1 MRKVDRLEQIE
12 NRQQARD
19 LVYRFVGA
27 MRQRAAMHATE
38 AEQKARARTADPPA
52 TGGQVQQAVQ
62 KIEASGMKPARE
74 MSPRLRKKVSISPD
88 AFMSRQRVGVEGG
101 MIRRYR
107 GR

>member
-1 MRKVDRLEQIE
+1 MEERAGVEARATKFMQRKK
-12 NRQQARD
+12 
-19 LVYRFVGA
+19 
-27 MRQRAAMHATE
+27 AAMHALE
-38 AEQKARARTADPPA
+38 AEQKERARTADPPA
-52 TGGQVQQAVQ
+52 RGQVQQAVQ

-74 MSPRLRKKVSISPD
+74 MSPRLRKKVSIPPD